1 MLDPV
6 HCGMRTIRDIADRIK
21 ENTKSE
27 TKFLCSWTTT
37 VLSEWTVPITMNVS
51 YIFIAIKV
59 IKYVI

>member
-37 VLSEWTVPITMNVS
+37 VLSE
-51 YIFIAIKV
+51 
-59 IKYVI
+59 